1 MTSPGA
7 APRLAHANGVQ
18 KGSEARLP
26 AGGVDGALPLRDIAI
41 AVFFLIAYVALE
53 WVSFLHEYRGVPVTP
68 WNPGLGVVFALIVLK
83 GPAYGL
89 VLLAGVATAETFVLR
104 TELTWPVIALMAII
118 VSASYTAAGVIAR
131 KRLHMDVRLSD
142 VRDISVLLA
151 SGAAGAVMSATL
163 LCGLLLVS
171 SELRIEDLMH
181 SSVPLLLGDIIGIAV
196 MTPLVMQLWA
206 RSRDTT
212 IAGLITILPELLLLL
227 SVIGIALWL
236 LVGTGPSDYR
246 LFSLL
251 FLPVLVASLRHGVDG
266 ACVSLAAIQL
276 GLVVLLRWHGH
287 DAAAFTAFQVAM
299 LVLTMSGLL
308 VGVVVSER
316 QRADAMAEQAAARLK
331 ELQAEANRA
340 DRMSLVSGMASALA
354 HEINQPMT
362 AARALARS
370 VQHILQTPEPDAAR
384 AKANLSNLVA
394 QIDHAGGVVR
404 RMREFLRRGLP
415 HFSTLDAGDVL
426 RDALQLARPEA
437 GMKNI
442 AMELQVAP
450 YLPTIFGDRIQLQQ
464 VVLNLV
470 RNAMESIVVTRRE
483 DGRIRIVLSHGE
495 DPNTVEIAVADNGA
509 GVAEGL
515 PLFDPLFSSK
525 KEGMGLGLSIC
536 ASIVQA
542 HGGRIW
548 MQSDKPGATE
558 FRFSLPTPIRRS

>member
-1 MTSPGA
+1 MTSAGA
-7 APRLAHANGVQ
+7 VPRLAHANGVQ
-18 KGSEARLP
+18 EGSGAPLP

-41 AVFFLIAYVALE
+41 AAFFLIAYVNLE

-83 GPAYGL
+83 GPVYGL
-89 VLLAGVATAETFVLR
+89 VLLAGVAIAETFVLR

-142 VRDISVLLA
+142 IHDISVLLA
-151 SGAAGAVMSATL
+151 SGAAGAAMSATL

-212 IAGLITILPELLLLL
+212 IAGLTAILPELLLLL
-227 SVIGIALWL
+227 SVIGVALWL

-276 GLVVLLRWHGH
+276 GLVILLRWHGH

-370 VQHILQTPEPDAAR
+370 VEHILQAPEPDAAR
-384 AKANLSNLVA
+384 ARTNLSNLVA

-437 GMKNI
+437 GMKGI
-442 AMELQVAP
+442 SMDLQVAP
-450 YLPTIFGDRIQLQQ
+450 YLPTTFGDRIQLQQ
-464 VVLNLV
+464 VVLNLL
-470 RNAMESIVVTRRE
+470 RNAMESIVATQRP
-483 DGRIRIVLSHGE
+483 DGRIRVVLSRGE
-495 DPNTVEIAVADNGA
+495 DANTVEIAVADNGA

-548 MQSDKPGATE
+548 IQSNEAGATE
-558 FRFSLPTPIRRS
+558 FRFSLPTAVSKP

>member
-7 APRLAHANGVQ
+7 APRLARANGVQ
-18 KGSEARLP
+18 KGTVARLSE
-26 AGGVDGALPLRDIAI
+26 GGVHDALPLRDFAI
-41 AVFFLIAYVALE
+41 AVSFLIAYVALE
-53 WVSFLHEYRGVPVTP
+53 WVSFLHEYKGVPVTP

-89 VLLAGVATAETFVLR
+89 VLLAGVATAETFVLQ
-104 TELTWPVIALMAII
+104 TELTWPVIAPMAII
-118 VSASYTAAGVIAR
+118 ISASYTAAGVIAR

-171 SELRIEDLMH
+171 SELRIDDLMH

-196 MTPLVMQLWA
+196 MTPLVMQIWA
-206 RSRDTT
+206 RSRDATVT
-212 IAGLITILPELLLLL
+212 SFAAVLPELLALLG
-227 SVIGIALWL
+227 VIGVALWL

-316 QRADAMAEQAAARLK
+316 QRADALAEQAAARLK
-331 ELQAEANRA
+331 EMQAEANRA

-370 VQHILQTPEPDAAR
+370 VQHILHAPEPDSAR
-384 AKANLSNLVA
+384 AKANLSNLIA

-437 GMKNI
+437 GVKGISMD
-442 AMELQVAP
+442 MQVAP
-450 YLPTIFGDRIQLQQ
+450 YLPAIFGDRIQLQQ

-470 RNAMESIVVTRRE
+470 RNAMESVVATQRQ
-483 DGRIRIVLSHGE
+483 DGRIRIGLGLGE
-495 DPNTVEIAVADNGA
+495 DANTVEIAVADNGA
-509 GVAEGL
+509 GVEEGL

-558 FRFSLPTPIRRS
+558 FRFSLPTSTRRP

>member
-7 APRLAHANGVQ
+7 APRLAHPSGVHT
-18 KGSEARLP
+18 GTEARLP
-26 AGGVDGALPLRDIAI
+26 AGGVDDALASRDVAI
-41 AVFFLIAYVALE
+41 AVGFLIAYVGLE
-53 WVSFLHEYRGVPVTP
+53 WVSYLHEYKGVPVTP

-83 GPAYGL
+83 GPLYGL
-89 VLLAGVATAETFVLR
+89 VLLAGVITAETFVLQ
-104 TELTWPVIALMAII
+104 TELAWPVIVLMAII
-118 VSASYTAAGVIAR
+118 ISASYTAAGLIAR
-131 KRLHMDVRLSD
+131 KRLHMDVRLSGI
-142 VRDISVLLA
+142 RDISVLLA
-151 SGAAGAVMSATL
+151 SGTFGAALSATL
-163 LCGLLLVS
+163 LCVLLLVS
-171 SELRIEDLMH
+171 SELRTADLVH
-181 SSVPLLLGDIIGIAV
+181 SSMPLLLGDIIGIAV
-196 MTPLVMQLWA
+196 MTPLLMRLWA
-206 RSRDTT
+206 RSRDATVT
-212 IAGLITILPELLLLL
+212 GFAAVLPELLVLLA
-227 SVIGIALWL
+227 VIGIALWL

-276 GLVVLLRWHGH
+276 GLVVLLRWNGH

-316 QRADAMAEQAAARLK
+316 QRADALAEQAALRLK
-331 ELQAEANRA
+331 EMQAEANRA

-370 VQHILQTPEPDAAR
+370 VQHILQAPEPDAVR
-384 AKANLSNLVA
+384 VNANLSNMIA
-394 QIDHAGGVVR
+394 QIDHAGSVVS

-437 GMKNI
+437 GMRKI
-442 AMELQVAP
+442 SMDLQFAP
-450 YLPTIFGDRIQLQQ
+450 YLPNIFGDRIQLQQ

-470 RNAMESIVVTRRE
+470 RNAMESIVATQPV
-483 DGRIRIVLSHGE
+483 DGRIRITLGPGG
-495 DPNTVEIAVADNGA
+495 DATPVEIAVVDNGA

-525 KEGMGLGLSIC
+525 NEGMGLGLSIC

-548 MQSDKPGATE
+548 MQSGKPGATE
-558 FRFSLPTPIRRS
+558 FRFSLPTAVQRS

>member
-7 APRLAHANGVQ
+7 APRLAHPSGVHT
-18 KGSEARLP
+18 GTEARLP
-26 AGGVDGALPLRDIAI
+26 AGGVDDALASRDVAI
-41 AVFFLIAYVALE
+41 AVGFLIAYVGLE
-53 WVSFLHEYRGVPVTP
+53 WVSYLHEYKGVPVTP

-83 GPAYGL
+83 GPLYGL
-89 VLLAGVATAETFVLR
+89 VLLAGVITAETFVLQ
-104 TELTWPVIALMAII
+104 TELAWPVIVLMAII
-118 VSASYTAAGVIAR
+118 ISASYTAAGLIAR
-131 KRLHMDVRLSD
+131 KRLHMDVRLSGI
-142 VRDISVLLA
+142 RDISVLLA
-151 SGAAGAVMSATL
+151 SGTFGAALSATL
-163 LCGLLLVS
+163 LCVLLLVS
-171 SELRIEDLMH
+171 SELRTADLVH
-181 SSVPLLLGDIIGIAV
+181 SSMPLLLGDIIGIAV
-196 MTPLVMQLWA
+196 MTPLLMRLWA
-206 RSRDTT
+206 RSRDATVT
-212 IAGLITILPELLLLL
+212 GFAAVLPELLVLLA
-227 SVIGIALWL
+227 VIGIALWL

-276 GLVVLLRWHGH
+276 GLVVLLRWNGH

-316 QRADAMAEQAAARLK
+316 QRADALAEQAALRLK
-331 ELQAEANRA
+331 EMQAEANRA

-370 VQHILQTPEPDAAR
+370 VQHILQAPEPDAVR
-384 AKANLSNLVA
+384 VNANLSNMIA
-394 QIDHAGGVVR
+394 QIDHAGSVVS

-437 GMKNI
+437 GMRKI
-442 AMELQVAP
+442 SMDLQVAP
-450 YLPTIFGDRIQLQQ
+450 YLPNIFGDRIQLQQ

-470 RNAMESIVVTRRE
+470 RNAMESIVATQPV
-483 DGRIRIVLSHGE
+483 DGRIRITLGPGG
-495 DPNTVEIAVADNGA
+495 DANTVEIAVVDNGA

-525 KEGMGLGLSIC
+525 NEGMGLGLSIC

-548 MQSDKPGATE
+548 MQSGKPGATE
-558 FRFSLPTPIRRS
+558 FRFSLPTAVQRS

>member
-1 MTSPGA
+1 LTS
-7 APRLAHANGVQ
+7 
-18 KGSEARLP
+18 
-26 AGGVDGALPLRDIAI
+26 RDIAI
-41 AVFFLIAYVALE
+41 AVAFLIAYVGLE
-53 WVSFLHEYRGVPVTP
+53 WASFLHEYKGVPVTP

-83 GPAYGL
+83 GPLYGL
-89 VLLAGVATAETFVLR
+89 VLLAGVITAETFVLK
-104 TELTWPVIALMAII
+104 TELAWPVIALMAII
-118 VSASYTAAGVIAR
+118 ISASYTAAGVIAR
-131 KRLHMDVRLSD
+131 KRLHIDVRLSD
-142 VRDISVLLA
+142 VRDISVLLV
-151 SGAAGAVMSATL
+151 SGAFGAALSATL
-163 LCGLLLVS
+163 LCVLLLVS
-171 SELRIEDLMH
+171 SELRTGDLVH
-181 SSVPLLLGDIIGIAV
+181 SSVPLLVGDIIGIAV

-206 RSRDTT
+206 RSRDATVT
-212 IAGLITILPELLLLL
+212 GFTAVLPELLVLLA
-227 SVIGIALWL
+227 VIGIALWL

-276 GLVVLLRWHGH
+276 GLVMLLRWHGH

-316 QRADAMAEQAAARLK
+316 QRADALAEQAAARLK

-370 VQHILQTPEPDAAR
+370 VQHILQVPEPDVAR
-384 AKANLSNLVA
+384 VNANLSNMIA
-394 QIDHAGGVVR
+394 QIDHAGGVVS

-437 GMKNI
+437 AMKGI
-442 AMELQVAP
+442 AMDLQVAP

-464 VVLNLV
+464 VVLNLI
-470 RNAMESIVVTRRE
+470 RNAMESIVSTQRG
-483 DGRIRIVLSHGE
+483 DGRIRIALSPGG
-495 DPNTVEIAVADNGA
+495 DANTVEIVVADNGA

-515 PLFDPLFSSK
+515 PLFNPLFSSK

-548 MQSDKPGATE
+548 MQSSKAGATE
-558 FRFSLPTPIRRS
+558 FRFSLPTAAPQS